1 MADSSATA
9 ASSGTSSSAASVSG
23 LQHPRP
29 APVSSIRVMTS
40 RKERPPHKGEPDRRE
55 APVAA
60 AEGPL
65 ASIPEAETQVE
76 LTVQAPTTTF
86 HTPGRVTVVL

>member
-1 MADSSATA
+1 M
-9 ASSGTSSSAASVSG
+9 
-23 LQHPRP
+23 
-29 APVSSIRVMTS
+29 
-40 RKERPPHKGEPDRRE
+40 KERPPHKGEPDRRE